1 MNDASSRESIFT
13 VFHDNSLLFKVN
25 KRYIAPLLLAY
36 DDRIKEKQAMLQT
49 YEVNNHLYMIYT
61 HTLTW
66 QYPIVYIHE
75 LVVRAQQMDSH
86 QLYDNNNHTLQLTG
100 IVWKHHGKSAVII
113 DIRVICM
120 AIVICEN

>member
-61 HTLTW
+61 RTLTW
-66 QYPIVYIHE
+66 QYPIVYMNLWLELNKWTPINYMTITTIHC
-75 LVVRAQQMDSH
+75 
-86 QLYDNNNHTLQLTG
+86 N
-100 IVWKHHGKSAVII
+100 
-113 DIRVICM
+113 
-120 AIVICEN
+120 